1 MAPSGGAGR
10 PASPAVAVRRRAQPR
25 GRLLPRPAGAA
36 AGDRAGGTGTAPVRR
51 RRRPHARVVGR
62 RGRPVLAAAGPPA
75 GDRRDLLPGV
85 LGRRSGGYPGHTG
98 RDREIPDVLR
108 IEGAQ
113 AGAAGART
121 GAMTPTWDCTE
132 ARPSLGVYV
141 LGAIDPAERSLV
153 DAHLMTCRDCRDEL
167 AGLAGLPALLARVN
181 PDEISRITSED
192 TVRAGTDDRPPG
204 ELIGTVLDLAAVRR
218 RRTRWR
224 FAAAAAAVVA
234 IAGGL
239 FGGLSSITTTRTVA
253 IPVSPGDTH
262 WETVEAT
269 SAVTGASASVAYS
282 HELGGDAFEV
292 LVDHIPVGMTCQLWV
307 VHPNGTRTQVAAWT
321 TAGDEGN
328 VWYAGSMPSTSA
340 PISSFQI
347 TADKKVLLTARPT

>member
-1 MAPSGGAGR
+1 
-10 PASPAVAVRRRAQPR
+10 
-25 GRLLPRPAGAA
+25 
-36 AGDRAGGTGTAPVRR
+36 
-51 RRRPHARVVGR
+51 
-62 RGRPVLAAAGPPA
+62 
-75 GDRRDLLPGV
+75 
-85 LGRRSGGYPGHTG
+85 
-98 RDREIPDVLR
+98 
-108 IEGAQ
+108 
-113 AGAAGART
+113 
-121 GAMTPTWDCTE
+121 MTPIWDCTD

-141 LGAIDPAERSLV
+141 LGAIDPAERALA
-153 DAHLMTCRDCRDEL
+153 DAHLVTCRECRDEL

-192 TVRAGTDDRPPG
+192 TVRTAADDRPPG
-204 ELIGTVLDLAAVRR
+204 ELIGTVLDLAAARR

-282 HELGGDAFEV
+282 HEMWGDAFEV
-292 LVDHIPVGMTCQLWV
+292 LVDHIPVGTTCQLWV

-328 VWYAGSMPSTSA
+328 VWYAGSMPATAA